1 MTNRWS
7 SLIAVAGTVALVC
20 VAGGCAA
27 TPRQRPIEM
36 GPVDVGPGSLEAT
49 RRALEGTWTLV
60 TLEVIDKAGARRPIK
75 AGGQL
80 TYDAFGNMTIRGVV
94 EDKALF
100 ETLVLDYE
108 GRIVIDPVKKE
119 FRAAALT
126 SDRPADPSQIGP
138 VSPDKV
144 RRYELTADTFVVTYV
159 DASTGPTAVA
169 TWTRPG
175 AKPAPG
181 R

>member
-1 MTNRWS
+1 MRNRWS
-7 SLIAVAGTVALVC
+7 SLIAGAGTVALMC
-20 VAGGCAA
+20 AAAGCAA

-49 RRALEGTWTLV
+49 RRALEGTWTLAN
-60 TLEVIDKAGARRPIK
+60 LEVVDKAGARRPIK

-80 TYDAFGNMTIRGVV
+80 TYDAFGNMHIRAVV

-100 ETLVLDYE
+100 ETLVLDYD
-108 GRIVIDPVKKE
+108 GRIVIDPNNKE
-119 FRAAALT
+119 FRPAGLT
-126 SDRPADPSQIGP
+126 SDRPVDPSQIVP

-159 DASTGPTAVA
+159 DASSAPTAVA
-169 TWTRPG
+169 TWRRPT
-175 AKPAPG
+175 G